1 MIKCGITG
9 LLGSG
14 KSYISSLFAERGVP
28 VYNSDERARWVNNNV
43 SELKSEIVSEFGDVY
58 DSFGNLDRFKIRK
71 IVFVSGGEE
80 KLRRLNEICHPYV
93 LRDFDR
99 FCENNQKSKFV
110 IAESAILFESGMDR
124 RMDRIIFVDAPYS
137 VRVSRAFVRD
147 GIRPEEYDVRMRTQ
161 IDEQYK
167 KSVSDFI
174 LFNGDSNSRKFE
186 VEKIYNI
193 LAEGKKSS
201 IFV

>member
-9 LLGSG
+9 LMGSG

-99 FCENNQKSKFV
+99 FCENNRKSKFV

-147 GIRPEEYDVRMRTQ
+147 GIRPEEYDFRMRMQ

-193 LAEGKKSS
+193 LAEGKKGR

>member
-1 MIKCGITG
+1 M
-9 LLGSG
+9 GSG

-99 FCENNQKSKFV
+99 FCENNRKSKFV

-147 GIRPEEYDVRMRTQ
+147 GIRPEEYDFRMRMQ

>member
-110 IAESAILFESGMDR
+110 IAESAILFESGMGR

-147 GIRPEEYDVRMRTQ
+147 GIRPEEYDFRMRMQ

-193 LAEGKKSS
+193 LAEGKKGR

>member
-110 IAESAILFESGMDR
+110 IAESAILFESGMGR

-147 GIRPEEYDVRMRTQ
+147 GIRPEEYDVRMRMQ

-193 LAEGKKSS
+193 LAEGKKGR

>member
-9 LLGSG
+9 LMGSG

-99 FCENNQKSKFV
+99 FCENNRKSKFV

-147 GIRPEEYDVRMRTQ
+147 GIRPEEYDFRMRMQ